1 MYLRMDIRDLVSA
14 CTVERNEMIKI
25 VNIQSVGTT
34 YRQRGHLDKLKRI
47 ENHENFSVH
56 VSSLYSYY

>member
-25 VNIQSVGTT
+25 VNIQSVGIT
-34 YRQRGHLDKLKRI
+34 YRQRIKRKKTGKDH
-47 ENHENFSVH
+47 HE
-56 VSSLYSYY
+56 